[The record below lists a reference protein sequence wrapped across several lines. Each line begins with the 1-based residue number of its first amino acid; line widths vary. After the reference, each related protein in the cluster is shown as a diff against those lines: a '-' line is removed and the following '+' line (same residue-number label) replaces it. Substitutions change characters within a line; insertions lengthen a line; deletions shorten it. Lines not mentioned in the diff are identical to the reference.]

1 METTPLKLVR
11 ISRNCTF
18 LENKFSYFT
27 KTKNTICPMKKF
39 MLTLLVLVI
48 VTACKTNP
56 FTGKSTLNFY
66 PNSQVFP
73 MAFAEYDQFLESNKV
88 VTGTSEAQMIT
99 RVGQRIASAAER
111 WLDANG
117 YPGYLKD
124 YKWEYNLV
132 KDETVNA
139 WCMPGG
145 KIVFYTG
152 ILPITQNETG
162 VAVVMGHEVAHALAD
177 HGAQRM
183 SAGTLQQI
191 GAVAG
196 NVAIKDKETLGLFN
210 QAYGIGSQLGV
221 MLPFSRSH
229 ETEADRIGLQIMA
242 IAGYNPD
249 EAAELWKRMKAQ
261 SGGQAPPE
269 FLSTH
274 PSNDTRINNLTAWA
288 PAAKQEARK
297 FGVTSFK

>member
-1 METTPLKLVR
+1 MKRLILTVAVFLV
-11 ISRNCTF
+11 
-18 LENKFSYFT
+18 
-27 KTKNTICPMKKF
+27 
-39 MLTLLVLVI
+39 VA
-48 VTACKTNP
+48 ACKTNP

-66 PNSQVFP
+66 PNSQIFP
-73 MAFAEYDQFLESNKV
+73 MAFAQYDEFLGDNKV
-88 VTGTSEAQMIT
+88 ITGTSDAQMIT

-111 WLDANG
+111 WLSANG

-132 KDETVNA
+132 DDETVNA

-162 VAVVMGHEVAHALAD
+162 IAVVMGHEVAHALAD

-183 SAGTLQQI
+183 SAGMLQQI

-196 NVAIKDKETLGLFN
+196 NVAIQDPEKRNMFN
-210 QAYGIGSQLGV
+210 QAYGLGSTVGV

-249 EAAELWKRMKAQ
+249 EAAQLWQRMKAQ

-274 PSNDTRINNLTAWA
+274 PSNDTRISNLTAWA

>member
-1 METTPLKLVR
+1 
-11 ISRNCTF
+11 
-18 LENKFSYFT
+18 
-27 KTKNTICPMKKF
+27 MKKI
-39 MLTLLVLVI
+39 LLVLAVFLG
-48 VTACKTNP
+48 VAACKTNP
-56 FTGKSTLNFY
+56 FTGKKVLNFY
-66 PNSQVFP
+66 PNSQIFP
-73 MAFAEYDQFLESNKV
+73 MAFAQYDQFLTENNV
-88 VTGTSEAQMIT
+88 VKNTSEARMIT
-99 RVGQRIASAAER
+99 KVGQRISSAAER
-111 WLDANG
+111 WLTANG
-117 YPGYLKD
+117 YSGYLKD

-152 ILPITQNETG
+152 ILPIAESETG

-196 NVAIKDKETLGLFN
+196 NVAIQDPQKRNIFN
-210 QAYGIGSQLGV
+210 QAYGVGSQVGV
-221 MLPFSRSH
+221 MLPFSRGH

-242 IAGYNPD
+242 IAGYDPA
-249 EAAELWKRMKAQ
+249 EAAELWKRMKAN

-274 PSNDTRINNLTAWA
+274 PSNDTRINNLTEWA
-288 PAAKQEARK
+288 PMAKAEAKK
-297 FGVTSFK
+297 FGVTSFE

>member
-1 METTPLKLVR
+1 MKKLFL
-11 ISRNCTF
+11 TF
-18 LENKFSYFT
+18 L
-27 KTKNTICPMKKF
+27 M
-39 MLTLLVLVI
+39 LLVLVG
-48 VTACKTNP
+48 CKTNP

-66 PNSQVFP
+66 SNSQMFP
-73 MAFAEYDQFLESNKV
+73 MAFAQYDEFLGSNKV
-88 VTGTSEAQMIT
+88 VTGTSDAQMIT

-111 WLDANG
+111 WLNANG

-132 KDETVNA
+132 QDETVNA

-183 SAGTLQQI
+183 R
-191 GAVAG
+191 AVAG
-196 NVAIKDKETLGLFN
+196 NVAIQDPEKRNMFN

-229 ETEADRIGLQIMA
+229 ETEADKIGLQIMA

-249 EAAELWKRMKAQ
+249 EAAKLWQRMKAE

-274 PSNDTRINNLTAWA
+274 PSNDTRISNLTAWA

>member
-1 METTPLKLVR
+1 
-11 ISRNCTF
+11 
-18 LENKFSYFT
+18 
-27 KTKNTICPMKKF
+27 MKKIV
-39 MLTLLVLVI
+39 LIVLVFI
-48 VTACKTNP
+48 GVAACKVNP
-56 FTGKSTLNFY
+56 FTGQKTLNFY

-73 MAFAEYDQFLESNKV
+73 SAFAQYDQFLTENKV
-88 VTGTSEAQMIT
+88 ITGTADSQMIT
-99 RVGQRIASAAER
+99 RVGQRISSAAER
-111 WLDANG
+111 WLTANG

-132 KDETVNA
+132 NDETVNA

-152 ILPITQNETG
+152 ILPITQTETG

-183 SAGTLQQI
+183 SAGTLQQL

-196 NVAIKDKETLGLFN
+196 NIAISDPNKREIFN
-210 QAYGIGSQLGV
+210 QAYGIGSQVGV
-221 MLPFSRSH
+221 MLPFSRGH

-249 EAAELWKRMKAQ
+249 EAANLWRRMKAK
-261 SGGQAPPE
+261 SGGNAPPE
-269 FLSTH
+269 FMSTH

-288 PAAKQEARK
+288 PLAREEAAK
-297 FGVTSFK
+297 FGVTKFK